1 MTESGNPDVDALY
14 QAASEL
20 SGSQLHLLVSRLTK
34 LEHLQAYLEWA
45 DTDEDSSGND
55 AEMLANENALG

>member
-14 QAASEL
+14 QAASQL
-20 SGSQLHLLVSRLTK
+20 SASQLNLLVTKLTQ
-34 LEHLQAYLEWA
+34 LEHLHAYLEWA
-45 DTDEDSSGND
+45 DTDEDESGND